1 MISYFVRYTGA
12 CPNGQAFTDYYE
24 QKHAPILRDL
34 TGICSLILHRP
45 VPWRDPYEVKQG
57 GSFLLAQMVFDNPEQ
72 LALALHSPARTRARE
87 DFAKF
92 PSFQGHV
99 THEALSAKVI
109 F

>member
-1 MISYFVRYTGA
+1 MVSYFVRYTGVS
-12 CPNGQAFTDYYE
+12 PNGDAFADYYE

-34 TGICSLILHRP
+34 TGIRALIMHRP
-45 VPWRDPYEVKQG
+45 IPWRDPYEVKQG
-57 GSFLLAQMVFDNPEQ
+57 GSFLLAQMVFDDPKQ
-72 LALALHSPARTRARE
+72 LDLALQSGARARARE

-92 PSFQGHV
+92 PAFQGDV